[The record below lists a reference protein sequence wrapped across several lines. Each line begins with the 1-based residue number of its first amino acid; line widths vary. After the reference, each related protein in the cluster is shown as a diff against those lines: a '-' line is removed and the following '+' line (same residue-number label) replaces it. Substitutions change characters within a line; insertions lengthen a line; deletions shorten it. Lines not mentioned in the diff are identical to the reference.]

1 MELYLTRDCD
11 SWALW
16 TERPRFHDRSG
27 VWEEAPGC
35 VHNVLLNLCLDPM
48 TDDTFMGVKVPMN
61 GIRCVQLVECGDA
74 Q

>member
-1 MELYLTRDCD
+1 MELYLTRDCE

-16 TERPRFHDRSG
+16 TEHPRFHDQSG
-27 VWEEAPGC
+27 AWEEAPGC
-35 VHNVLLNLCLDPM
+35 VHNVLLNLCPDPM
-48 TDDTFMGVKVPMN
+48 TDDTFMGIRVPMN